1 MAIESKRV
9 DVLGVGVSM
18 LNLDSAKERILSR
31 LGKKEKGYIC
41 VTGVHGVVEAQ
52 DDSQFREIL
61 NRSFLTTPDGMPL
74 VWAGRA
80 HGFREMGR
88 VYGPD
93 LMVEIAEATKDG
105 KITHFLYGGRPGVVE
120 LLQKK
125 LEERVP
131 GIRVVGTHTPPFGP
145 LSEKEEKVL
154 IEKFLALK
162 PDITWVGLSTPK
174 QEKFMAE
181 YLPKLETTIMCG
193 VGAAFDF
200 HAGVV
205 RQAPRWIQRS
215 GFEWFYRILQEP
227 RRLIPR
233 YLKNNTRFVW
243 RMGLSCFPF
252 SFMGKGRK

>member
-1 MAIESKRV
+1 
-9 DVLGVGVSM
+9 
-18 LNLDSAKERILSR
+18 
-31 LGKKEKGYIC
+31 
-41 VTGVHGVVEAQ
+41 
-52 DDSQFREIL
+52 
-61 NRSFLTTPDGMPL
+61 
-74 VWAGRA
+74 
-80 HGFREMGR
+80 MGR

-93 LMVEIAEATKDG
+93 LMVEIAEATRDG
-105 KITHFLYGGRPGVVE
+105 KITHFLYGGRPGVAE
-120 LLQKK
+120 LLKK
-125 LEERVP
+125 RLEERFP
-131 GIRVVGTHTPPFGP
+131 GIRIVGTHTPPFGL
-145 LSEKEEKVL
+145 LSEKEEKTL
-154 IEKFLALK
+154 IEKFLASK

-174 QEKFMAE
+174 QERFMAK

-243 RMGLSCFPF
+243 RMALSCFLF
-252 SFMGKGRK
+252 SFLGKKRK